1 MDPVKV
7 EFALTSI
14 FKVASRWRAILLL
27 DEADVFLAQ
36 RSDNPLLNALVSVF
50 LRELEQYD
58 GILFLTTNRM
68 QAFDE
73 AMISRIHL
81 PLNYKPLGRDARK
94 AVWESFL
101 KQATTKKGN
110 PKVDKGV
117 IDDLAEKN
125 LNGREVRGPPYTP
138 PRNEF

>member
-1 MDPVKV
+1 M
-7 EFALTSI
+7 S
-14 FKVASRWRAILLL
+14 S
-27 DEADVFLAQ
+27 
-36 RSDNPLLNALVSVF
+36 NNVF
-50 LRELEQYD
+50 LREIEQYD

-81 PLNYKPLGRDARK
+81 ALNYKALGRDARK

-125 LNGREVRGPPYTP
+125 LNGREVRGPPYAP
-138 PRNEF
+138 LGNEF